1 MPHPSREQI
10 VNTLWPEGL
19 PSRVNV
25 WMILDG
31 ARDERIFSAV
41 DRSYQDKC
49 CLYAGDLPWQMQM
62 TAPYLIQLD
71 KEDRFTRYFI
81 DHGWGNSW
89 GVFFRSETTL
99 KNLRNHLR
107 GFLRV
112 RDETN
117 RRLIFRYYDPRVLR
131 IYLPTCR
138 KEELRTF
145 FGPIDQY
152 LMEDEDSAV
161 VLEHGFDGQ
170 TLARKEI
177 RLSAAAATEEKV
189 AGR

>member
-1 MPHPSREQI
+1 MPNPSREHI
-10 VNTLWPEGL
+10 INTLWPAGL

-62 TAPYLIQLD
+62 TAPYLVQLD

-112 RDETN
+112 RDEAN

-145 FGPIDQY
+145 FGPIDQF
-152 LMEDEDSAV
+152 LMEDEDPSV
-161 VLEHGFDGQ
+161 VLEHHFNGQ
-170 TLARKEI
+170 TLERKEI
-177 RLSAAAATEEKV
+177 RLPV
-189 AGR
+189 AVS